1 MAKEPGEAP
10 EGKKGTLGDFF
21 FFFSVCAQP
30 GSSPA
35 HRGPHTPPI
44 SSPPSQTD
52 CLQISTFSTA
62 SSFPSGLTTVTVL
75 LWLQRAPVLCE
86 PI

>member
-10 EGKKGTLGDFF
+10 EGKKGTLGDFS

-35 HRGPHTPPI
+35 HREPHTPPI
-44 SSPPSQTD
+44 SSPPSQTA
-52 CLQISTFSTA
+52 CLPISPAFCIA
-62 SSFPSGLTTVTVL
+62 RSFPSGLTTVL
-75 LWLQRAPVLCE
+75 LWLRRVPALRE